1 MPELPEV
8 ETIRRDLEKKLV
20 GQTIRKVEVL
30 LFNRV
35 SPKDLAKR
43 LVGFRVMKVSRRA
56 KLLALEGK
64 TEFLLFHLKM
74 TGQMVLRHK
83 KQVVFGGHPIAGLTD
98 LPNKYTRAIFYF
110 KSGSAGGDTLYF
122 NDLRKFGY
130 IKLVSKREAEEIF
143 SKYGP
148 EPLEKDFTLKR
159 FSEIL
164 KTRKT
169 SRLKPFLLDQTKIG
183 GLGNIYV
190 DEACFM
196 SGIRPMR
203 QVGSLSVSEK
213 EKLWKAVRVV
223 LAKSVK
229 HRGTSFNSY
238 VDSDGQTGGFWKYL
252 YVYGKKGELCRRCKS
267 PIVYVKIAGR
277 GTHYCPNCQK

>member
-20 GQTIRKVEVL
+20 GQTIRRAEIL
-30 LFNRV
+30 SFNRV

-43 LVGFRVMKVSRRA
+43 LVGFQVLKVSRRA

-64 TEFLLFHLKM
+64 NDFLLFHLKM

-83 KQVVFGGHPIAGLTD
+83 KEIVFGGHPIAGLAE
-98 LPNKYTRAIFYF
+98 LPNKYTRAIFHF
-110 KSGSAGGDTLYF
+110 KNGDTLYF

-143 SKYGP
+143 STYGP
-148 EPLEKDFTLKR
+148 EPLEKEFTYKR
-159 FSEIL
+159 FLEIVG
-164 KTRKT
+164 TRKT
-169 SRLKPFLLDQTKIG
+169 SKLKPFLLDQTKIG

-196 SGIRPMR
+196 SGIRPTR
-203 QVGSLSVSEK
+203 RVESLTSAEK
-213 EKLWKAVRVV
+213 EKLWKAIRAV

-238 VDSDGQTGGFWKYL
+238 VDSDGKTGGFWKYL
-252 YVYGKKGELCRRCKS
+252 HVYGKKGELCKRCKHN
-267 PIVYVKIAGR
+267 IIYTKLAGR
-277 GTHYCPNCQK
+277 GTHYCPYCQR